1 MIVAFDVETTTHNKG
16 NPYDSRNS
24 LVCWS
29 YYTSSDDGRAVHHSE
44 PGSNGL
50 VSQLFDGASL
60 ILGFNL
66 KFDLHWA
73 RKLGI
78 TYNPKKIWDV
88 QIAEF
93 ILSNQTQRF
102 PSLEE
107 TAQKYG
113 LGGKEDVVKTQYWDK
128 GIDTADIPWEILS
141 SYAALDTKLTY
152 QCYVEQLKRMTPKQI
167 RLCQLQCQDL
177 AILQEMEENGLPFD
191 EELCRQKSI
200 ETEKR
205 IEEIKLE
212 LEKYLVFTSIQVA

>member
-1 MIVAFDVETTTHNKG
+1 MIRTFDVETTTHNKG
-16 NPYDSRNS
+16 NPYDKRNW

-29 YYTSSDDGRAVHHSE
+29 YYGSDGAGGAVHHLD
-44 PGSNGL
+44 PGNGPLLASVFQDSDL
-50 VSQLFDGASL
+50 VV
-60 ILGFNL
+60 GFNL

-73 RKLGI
+73 RKLGVV
-78 TYNPKKIWDV
+78 YNPKKIWDV

-113 LGGKEDVVKTQYWDK
+113 FGGKEDVVKTQYWDK

-141 SYAALDTKLTY
+141 SYAALDAKLTY